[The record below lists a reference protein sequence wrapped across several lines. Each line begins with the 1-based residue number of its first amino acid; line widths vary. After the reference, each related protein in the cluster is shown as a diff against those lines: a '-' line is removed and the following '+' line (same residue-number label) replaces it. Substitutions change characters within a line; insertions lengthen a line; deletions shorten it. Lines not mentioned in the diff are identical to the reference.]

1 MEKWDLEYKIKYCI
15 RTNIT
20 LSNFF
25 LECIR
30 FSALKKYKNTEDTKH
45 RHNKIQI
52 IVSYGVLS
60 PLYKSSLPFY
70 LIILPFYLFHLF
82 KN

>member
-60 PLYKSSLPFY
+60 PAL
-70 LIILPFYLFHLF
+70 
-82 KN
+82 